1 MTAQPNEVG
10 GDENSIADGT
20 VPTAGPSAAPS
31 AAQPTP
37 SRPRG
42 WLHRIRRATQPTP
55 PDLDPDAIHAGPRN
69 EISMAQRSP
78 FAVGFFITLGALTA
92 FGLVFGLVRI
102 ASVLLLVMLALYL
115 ALGMNPLVERLSSRG
130 LRRGLAVL
138 LVALGALAVLA
149 LAFWAVLPVAYEQIN
164 RLLLNAPALLQEL
177 RANPQIAQLD
187 ARYDVINRVSAF
199 LTSGELLSTLFGG
212 LWGASQAVAG
222 LVFSTMI
229 TLTLTLYILA
239 SMPTF
244 KDAIFELAPASR
256 RARVRYLAN
265 EMFGR
270 IGGYVTG
277 LFIIITCA
285 ATVAFLFL
293 SIVGLGQYALALAVV
308 VALCAVIPLIGSTLS
323 MIIVSIVA
331 FTFSAT
337 QGLITLAFFLTYQQ
351 IDNYFIQPR
360 VFQRSVSVPGPLVIL
375 AAVCGGLLYGL
386 LGALLAIPSMAAL
399 MLLYREVLIPALD
412 RR

>member
-1 MTAQPNEVG
+1 MVAQPDEVG
-10 GDENSIADGT
+10 DAPGDGGT
-20 VPTAGPSAAPS
+20 EPTPQAAAAPRP
-31 AAQPTP
+31 AATP
-37 SRPRG
+37 SGPRG
-42 WLHRIRRATQPTP
+42 WLHRMRRITQPTP
-55 PDLDPDAIHAGPRN
+55 ADPDPDAVGAGPRH
-69 EISMAQRSP
+69 EVTLGRRSP
-78 FAVGFFITLGALTA
+78 FAIGFFITLGALTA
-92 FGLVFGLVRI
+92 FGLVFGLYRI
-102 ASVLLLVMLALYL
+102 SYVVLLVMLALYL
-115 ALGMNPLVERLSSRG
+115 ALGLNPLVDRLSSTG
-130 LRRGLAVL
+130 LRRGFSVF

-164 RLLLNAPALLQEL
+164 RLLLNAPSLLQEL
-177 RANPQIAQLD
+177 RANPQIAELD
-187 ARYDVINRVSAF
+187 ARYGVINRVSNF
-199 LTSGELLSTLFGG
+199 LTSGELLSGLFGG
-212 LWGASQAVAG
+212 LWGAGQAVAG
-222 LVFSTMI
+222 LVFSTMMTI
-229 TLTLTLYILA
+229 TLMLYILA

-244 KDAIFELAPASR
+244 TDAMLELAPASR
-256 RARVRYLAN
+256 RPRVRYLTR
-265 EMFGR
+265 EMFRR

-293 SIVGLGQYALALAVV
+293 TIVGLGQYALALAVV

-331 FTFSAT
+331 FTFSPT
-337 QGLITLAFFLTYQQ
+337 QGLVTLAFFLTYQQ
-351 IDNYFIQPR
+351 FDNYFIQPR

-399 MLLYREVLIPALD
+399 MLLYREVLIPELN

>member
-1 MTAQPNEVG
+1 M
-10 GDENSIADGT
+10 
-20 VPTAGPSAAPS
+20 
-31 AAQPTP
+31 
-37 SRPRG
+37 R
-42 WLHRIRRATQPTP
+42 RITQPTP
-55 PDLDPDAIHAGPRN
+55 ADPDPDAVGAGPRH
-69 EISMAQRSP
+69 EVTLGRRSP
-78 FAVGFFITLGALTA
+78 FAIGFFITLGALTA
-92 FGLVFGLVRI
+92 FGLVFGLYRI
-102 ASVLLLVMLALYL
+102 SYVVLLVMLALYL
-115 ALGMNPLVERLSSRG
+115 ALGLNPLVDRLSSTG
-130 LRRGLAVL
+130 LRRGFSVF

-164 RLLLNAPALLQEL
+164 RLLLNAPSLLQEL
-177 RANPQIAQLD
+177 RANPQIAELD
-187 ARYDVINRVSAF
+187 ARYDVINRVSNF
-199 LTSGELLSTLFGG
+199 LTSGELLSGLFGG
-212 LWGASQAVAG
+212 LWGAGQAVAG
-222 LVFSTMI
+222 LVFSTMMTI
-229 TLTLTLYILA
+229 TLMLYILA

-244 KDAIFELAPASR
+244 TDAMLELAPASR
-256 RARVRYLAN
+256 RPRVRYLTR
-265 EMFGR
+265 EMFRR

-293 SIVGLGQYALALAVV
+293 TIVGLGQYALALAVV

-331 FTFSAT
+331 FTFSPT
-337 QGLITLAFFLTYQQ
+337 QGLVTLAFFLTYQQ
-351 IDNYFIQPR
+351 FDNYFLQPR

-399 MLLYREVLIPALD
+399 MLLYRDVLIPELN

>member
-1 MTAQPNEVG
+1 
-10 GDENSIADGT
+10 
-20 VPTAGPSAAPS
+20 
-31 AAQPTP
+31 
-37 SRPRG
+37 
-42 WLHRIRRATQPTP
+42 
-55 PDLDPDAIHAGPRN
+55 
-69 EISMAQRSP
+69 
-78 FAVGFFITLGALTA
+78 
-92 FGLVFGLVRI
+92 
-102 ASVLLLVMLALYL
+102 MLALYL
-115 ALGMNPLVERLSSRG
+115 ALGLNPLVDRLSSTG
-130 LRRGLAVL
+130 LRRGFSVF

-164 RLLLNAPALLQEL
+164 RLLLNAPSLLQEL
-177 RANPQIAQLD
+177 RANPQIAELD
-187 ARYDVINRVSAF
+187 ARYDVINRVSNF
-199 LTSGELLSTLFGG
+199 LTSGELLSGLFGG
-212 LWGASQAVAG
+212 LWGAGQAVAG
-222 LVFSTMI
+222 LVFSTMMTI
-229 TLTLTLYILA
+229 TLMLYILA

-244 KDAIFELAPASR
+244 TDAMLELAPASR
-256 RARVRYLAN
+256 RPRVRYLTR
-265 EMFGR
+265 EMFRR

-293 SIVGLGQYALALAVV
+293 TIVGLGQYALALAVV

-331 FTFSAT
+331 FTFSLT
-337 QGLITLAFFLTYQQ
+337 QGLVTLAFFLTYQQ
-351 IDNYFIQPR
+351 FDNYFIQPR

-399 MLLYREVLIPALD
+399 MLLYREVLIPELN

>member
-1 MTAQPNEVG
+1 MTAQPHEVG
-10 GDENSIADGT
+10 GGDQGTADGIMPAA
-20 VPTAGPSAAPS
+20 VPASPQA
-31 AAQPTP
+31 TP
-37 SRPRG
+37 SHPRG

-55 PDLDPDAIHAGPRN
+55 PDLDLDALQAGPRSD
-69 EISMAQRSP
+69 ISMARRSP

-92 FGLVFGLVRI
+92 FGLVFGLYRI
-102 ASVLLLVMLALYL
+102 ASVVLLVMLALYL
-115 ALGMNPLVERLSSRG
+115 ALGLNPLVDKVASRG
-130 LRRGLAVL
+130 LRRGFALL
-138 LVALGALAVLA
+138 LVALGLLAVLA
-149 LAFWAVLPVAYEQIN
+149 LAFWAVLPLAYEQIN

-177 RANPQIAQLD
+177 RANPQIAELD
-187 ARYDVINRVSAF
+187 TRYDVINRVSAF
-199 LTSGELLSTLFGG
+199 LTSGELLTTLFGG

-229 TLTLTLYILA
+229 TLTLMLYILA
-239 SMPTF
+239 SMPAF

-265 EMFGR
+265 EMFTR
-270 IGGYVTG
+270 IGGYVSG
-277 LFIIITCA
+277 LFIIITCS

-293 SIVGLGQYALALAVV
+293 SVVGLGQYALALAVV

-331 FTFSAT
+331 FTFSVT
-337 QGLITLAFFLTYQQ
+337 QGLITLAFLLIYQQ